1 MRKAV
6 EESAVKQQADNSLNQ
21 KSDFR
26 KQLRRYGIT
35 AAAVTASALLQ
46 AFAMQTFLTPA
57 QILSSG
63 FTGVAVLIDKIA
75 SLYGL
80 HFPTSLGMIALNL
93 PVAAFCFKHIGRK
106 FVIFSMIQVFLAS
119 FFLRFAHFT
128 PLFDDELLNICFG
141 GFAYGMNIVLAL
153 KGNASTAGT
162 DFIALYVSNK
172 TGKAIWQY
180 VFVFNACMLCV
191 FGVIFGWEYAGYSI
205 MFQFIS
211 TKTIDSF
218 YHRYKRVTLQIT
230 THEPEKVV
238 EEYVKYYR
246 HGVSVMEGYGG
257 YSRQRMALLH
267 TVVSSYE
274 VQDIVHL
281 MKEADPKIIV
291 NVLPT
296 ETFFGGFY
304 QKPID

>member
-1 MRKAV
+1 MKG
-6 EESAVKQQADNSLNQ
+6 NSLI
-21 KSDFR
+21 K
-26 KQLRRYGIT
+26 RY
-35 AAAVTASALLQ
+35 AVTLIAVVASALLQ
-46 AFAMQTFLTPA
+46 AFSMQTFLDPA

-63 FTGVAVLIDKIA
+63 FTGVAVLIDKIT
-75 SLYGL
+75 SLFGL
-80 HFPTSLGMIALNL
+80 HFSTSLGMVALNL
-93 PVAAFCFKHIGRK
+93 PVAVFCYKHIGKK
-106 FVIFSMIQVFLAS
+106 FVIFSMLQVFLAS
-119 FFLRFAHFT
+119 FFLRFLNFI

-141 GFAYGMNIVLAL
+141 GFSYGMSIVIAL

-180 VFVFNACMLCV
+180 VFLFNTSMLCI
-191 FGVIFGWEYAGYSI
+191 FGFLFGWEYAGYSI

-230 THEPEKVV
+230 THEPEAVV
-238 EEYVKYYR
+238 DEYVKHYR

-257 YSRQRMALLH
+257 YSKQKMALLH

-281 MKEADPKIIV
+281 IKNIDPKVIV

>member
-1 MRKAV
+1 MKKLTELSAKMKRDWNHPIYRYAV
-6 EESAVKQQADNSLNQ
+6 
-21 KSDFR
+21 
-26 KQLRRYGIT
+26 T

-46 AFAMQTFLTPA
+46 AFAMQAFLTPA

-63 FTGVAVLIDKIA
+63 FTGVAVLIDRIA
-75 SLYGL
+75 SLFGY
-80 HFPTSLGMIALNL
+80 HFPTFLGMIVLNL
-93 PVAAFCFKHIGRK
+93 PVAVFCFKHIGKK
-106 FVIFSMIQVFLAS
+106 FVIFSMLQVFLAS
-119 FFLRFAHFT
+119 FFLRTLHFA

-141 GFAYGMNIVLAL
+141 GFVYGMNIVVAL
-153 KGNASTAGT
+153 KGNASTGGT

-191 FGVIFGWEYAGYSI
+191 FGAIFGWEYAGYSI

-230 THEPEKVV
+230 THEPDRVV

-246 HGVSVMEGYGG
+246 HGISVMEGYGG

-281 MKEADPKIIV
+281 MKRTDPKVIV

-304 QKPID
+304 QKPIE

>member
-1 MRKAV
+1 MNRKLLI
-6 EESAVKQQADNSLNQ
+6 K
-21 KSDFR
+21 
-26 KQLRRYGIT
+26 RYVIT
-35 AAAVTASALLQ
+35 SAAVAASAFLQ
-46 AFAMQTFLTPA
+46 AFAMQTFLNPV

-63 FTGVAVLIDKIA
+63 FTGVAVLIEKIT
-75 SLYGL
+75 SLHGI
-80 HFPTSLGMIALNL
+80 HFSTSLGMIALNV
-93 PVAAFCFKHIGRK
+93 PVAVFCFKHIGKK

-119 FFLRFAHFT
+119 FLLRFARFT
-128 PLFDDELLNICFG
+128 PLFDDALLNICFG
-141 GFAYGMNIVLAL
+141 GFIYGLAIVTAL

-162 DFIALYVSNK
+162 DFIALYVSNR

-180 VFVFNACMLCV
+180 VFVANACMLCI
-191 FGVIFGWEYAGYSI
+191 FGYMFGWEYAGYSI

-230 THEPEKVV
+230 THVPHQVV
-238 EEYVKYYR
+238 DAYVKNYR
-246 HGVSVMEGYGG
+246 HGISVMDGYGG
-257 YSRQRMALLH
+257 YSGTKMSLLH

-281 MKEADPKIIV
+281 MRHVDPKVIV

>member
-1 MRKAV
+1 MKEKRIFKRYAV
-6 EESAVKQQADNSLNQ
+6 T
-21 KSDFR
+21 
-26 KQLRRYGIT
+26 T
-35 AAAVTASALLQ
+35 AAVVVSALLQ
-46 AFAMQTFLTPA
+46 AFAMQVFLSPV

-63 FTGVAVLIDKIA
+63 FTGMAVLIEKIT
-75 SLYGL
+75 SIYGI
-80 HFPTSLGMIALNL
+80 HFSTSLGMIALNI
-93 PVAAFCFKHIGRK
+93 PVAIFCFKHIGKK
-106 FVIFSMIQVFLAS
+106 FVIFSMLQVFLAS

-128 PLFDDELLNICFG
+128 PLFDDPLLNICFG
-141 GFAYGMNIVLAL
+141 GFIYGMAIVTAL

-180 VFVFNACMLCV
+180 VFLFNASMLCI
-191 FGVIFGWEYAGYSI
+191 FGYMFGWEYAGYSI

-211 TKTIDSF
+211 TRTIDSF

-230 THEPEKVV
+230 THKPEEVV
-238 EEYVKYYR
+238 EKYISNYR
-246 HGVSVMEGYGG
+246 HGVSVMNGYGG
-257 YSRQRMALLH
+257 YSKETMSLLH

-274 VQDIVHL
+274 VQDIVHHL
-281 MKEADPKIIV
+281 KEADPKVIV

>member
-1 MRKAV
+1 MKG
-6 EESAVKQQADNSLNQ
+6 NSLI
-21 KSDFR
+21 K
-26 KQLRRYGIT
+26 RY
-35 AAAVTASALLQ
+35 AVTLIAVVASALLQ
-46 AFAMQTFLTPA
+46 AFSMQTFLDPA

-63 FTGVAVLIDKIA
+63 FTGVAVLIDKIT
-75 SLYGL
+75 SLFGL
-80 HFPTSLGMIALNL
+80 HFSTSLGMVALNL
-93 PVAAFCFKHIGRK
+93 PVAVFCYKHIGKK
-106 FVIFSMIQVFLAS
+106 FVIFSMLQVFLAS
-119 FFLRFAHFT
+119 FFLRFLNFT

-141 GFAYGMNIVLAL
+141 GFSYGMSIVIAL

-180 VFVFNACMLCV
+180 VFLFNTSMLCI
-191 FGVIFGWEYAGYSI
+191 FGFLFGWEYAGYSI

-230 THEPEKVV
+230 THEPEAVV
-238 EEYVKYYR
+238 DEYVKYYR

-257 YSRQRMALLH
+257 YSKQKMALLH

-281 MKEADPKIIV
+281 IKNIDPKVIV

>member
-1 MRKAV
+1 MNKKNRIKRYAATSVAV
-6 EESAVKQQADNSLNQ
+6 VMSA
-21 KSDFR
+21 
-26 KQLRRYGIT
+26 I
-35 AAAVTASALLQ
+35 LQ
-46 AFAMQTFLTPA
+46 AFAMQTFLNPA

-63 FTGVAVLIDKIA
+63 FTGVAVLIDKIT
-75 SLYGL
+75 SLYGV
-80 HFPTSLGMIALNL
+80 HFSTSLGMIALNL
-93 PVAAFCFKHIGRK
+93 PVALFCFKHIGKK
-106 FVIFSMIQVFLAS
+106 FVIFSMLQVFLAI
-119 FFLRFAHFT
+119 FFLRYASFT
-128 PLFDDELLNICFG
+128 PLFYDELLNICFG
-141 GFAYGMNIVLAL
+141 GFLYGMCIVVEL

-162 DFIALYVSNK
+162 DFIALYVSNR

-180 VFVFNACMLCV
+180 VFVFNACMLCI
-191 FGVIFGWEYAGYSI
+191 FGYMFGWEYAGYSI

-230 THEPEKVV
+230 THEPEAVV
-238 EEYVKYYR
+238 NEYIKYYR
-246 HGVSVMEGYGG
+246 HGISVMEGYGG
-257 YSRQRMALLH
+257 YSKQKMALLH

-281 MKEADPKIIV
+281 MKHIDSKVII